1 MRRAHGA
8 QRAVP
13 ALLAFLLGAVPFA
26 HGLDWPVDRKII
38 IGTFG
43 EDKGSHF
50 FDGLDLGGGQ
60 QEVRAVLPGELV
72 FRYDEAEDYSSLP
85 RGLGSFVVL
94 HHEGKIETIS
104 SNLKKGSLGPVRA
117 AYAAGETVGLSG
129 DTGSSDGIHLH
140 FSLYDEETAS
150 FLNPLSLLPPVAGT
164 HMPVIKTVFLSAG
177 DTATPLDNGATVPAG
192 KAQIIAQAYDLRQDL
207 RFLWPLGLY
216 GVRLDLDGKEV
227 ARMVFDSLQVTDGQL
242 RLGGIKLTHDK
253 VYTSDGLLSC
263 GTVELRP
270 GTSHLTLSVRDFAG
284 NETTK
289 EISFTVRE

>member
-1 MRRAHGA
+1 MSPRGA
-8 QRAVP
+8 LRAVP
-13 ALLAFLLGAVPFA
+13 ALLALLLGGALPVS
-26 HGLDWPVDRKII
+26 GLDWPVDRKVI

-43 EDKGSHF
+43 EDKGSNF

-60 QEVRAVLPGELV
+60 QEVHAVLPGELV
-72 FRYDEAEDYSSLP
+72 FRHDEEEDYSSLP

-104 SNLKKGSLGPVRA
+104 GNLKKGSLGPVRT

-129 DTGSSDGIHLH
+129 DTGSSDGVHLH

-150 FLNPLSLLPPVAGT
+150 FLNPLSLLPPVADT
-164 HMPVIKTVFLSAG
+164 QLPVIKRVLLSAG
-177 DTATPLDNGATVPAG
+177 DTLTPLDNGATVPAG
-192 KAQIIAQAYDLRQDL
+192 KAQIIAQAYDLRQDV

-216 GVRLDLDGKEV
+216 GIRLELDGKE
-227 ARMVFDSLQVTDGQL
+227 ATRMVFDSLQVVDGQL
-242 RLGGIKLTHDK
+242 VLGGTRLGHGTI
-253 VYTSDGLLSC
+253 YTANGLLSC
-263 GTVELRP
+263 GTVELRA
-270 GTSHLTLSVRDFAG
+270 GTSRLILTVRDFAG